1 MKSTCT
7 WLVCLFT
14 SISLLNGQTV
24 EDLQSAS
31 VAFRTSLTEDQ
42 VAAIQFHFTDTQRVK
57 WTNLPVGLAPRPGL
71 QYGTLSE
78 ESKILLHRLLT
89 TLLSSQGYLKITSI
103 MRLDDILNQVYDEA
117 IKRNLVPASE
127 IEAIQGLNWGFD
139 NYYLAFW
146 GDPTTETVWGFK
158 LEGHHISVNLSV
170 VGDFYSVTPLF
181 LGTDPAEVEITT
193 YAGLRVL
200 SKEEDYGFDLIHS
213 LTAEQQAMAT
223 ISMDTP
229 QDIITNPDA
238 PQRLTTY
245 QGIKGSELTPV
256 QRALLEDLIGEYVHN
271 LEHMKA
277 HFYLD
282 LLQKSGVDN
291 IYFAWVGS
299 YEVQKPHY
307 YVIHSP
313 DFIIEFDN
321 VGFQNNANHIHS
333 IWREKGNDFGEDLL
347 RKHYAEH
354 KH

>member
-1 MKSTCT
+1 MKPT
-7 WLVCLFT
+7 LFCLFGV
-14 SISLLNGQTV
+14 LLGLNWMNGQTV
-24 EDLQSAS
+24 RELQDAAAS
-31 VAFRTSLTEDQ
+31 FRASLNASQIEKVQFAFS
-42 VAAIQFHFTDTQRVK
+42 DTQRVR

-71 QYGTLSE
+71 TYGSLSE
-78 ESKILLHRLLT
+78 TSKIQLHRFLT

-117 IKRNLVPASE
+117 IKRNLVPEAE
-127 IEAIQGLNWGFD
+127 IEVIKGLNWGFD

-146 GDPTTETVWGFK
+146 GHPANDRVWGFK
-158 LEGHHISVNLSV
+158 LEGHHISLNLSV
-170 VGDFYSVTPLF
+170 VDDYYSVTPLF

-213 LTAEQQAMAT
+213 LSAEQQAVAT
-223 ISMDTP
+223 ISKDTP

-238 PQRLTTY
+238 PQRLTSY
-245 QGIKGSELTPV
+245 QGIKGSDLTPV
-256 QRALLEDLIGEYVHN
+256 QRALLEDLIGEYIHN

-282 LLQKSGVDN
+282 LLNTSGVEN
-291 IYFAWVGS
+291 IYFAWIGS
-299 YEVQKPHY
+299 YEPHLPHY

-347 RKHYAEH
+347 RKHYADH